1 MKKLIYN
8 KNEVALTTMDS
19 LTVGVELNAAF
30 PAMVREGLDLVVAV
44 NIDSGVEGGDIR
56 LSKMKKAME
65 YVITKLTP
73 MDRLSIVSAVRN
85 TDHFSRRSRRCP
97 LRCMTPAGQ
106 TDLKAVINNMLSI
119 KLGNTEALR
128 EAMAVIRG
136 RRHTEGRTAN
146 ILILSDNGRY
156 EQNLDPGNM
165 VVHTFGLGTNINH
178 QVYSLR
184 PKKNDVLLNLTC
196 VHVGMQQSI
205 ST

>member
-44 NIDSGVEGGDIR
+44 NIDTGVDGGGIR
-56 LSKMKKAME
+56 FSKMKKAME

-73 MDRLSIVSAVRN
+73 MDRLSIVSKVRSN
-85 TDHFSRRSRRCP
+85 DGKLSRSRRCP

-106 TDLKAVINNMLSI
+106 TDLKAVISNMPGI
-119 KLGNTEALR
+119 AITHTEALR

-146 ILILSDNGRY
+146 ILILSDNCGY
-156 EQNLDPGNM
+156 EPHLDPENM
-165 VVHTFGLGTNINH
+165 VVHTFGFGMNTQHKVRI
-178 QVYSLR
+178 YSSS
-184 PKKNDVLLNLTC
+184 C
-196 VHVGMQQSI
+196 V
-205 ST
+205 